1 MTKIWEWPSALS
13 ASTLTITL
21 LLTNAQK
28 SAAQAAPLSAGFNGL
43 KEPKMMKKKRTP
55 MKVIVRKKKMRMK
68 NLCGEKQHLAS
79 LKVNAPKLAVSNVVK
94 AGMTAILMPK
104 NIVAKTKQSTSIR
117 ISVAKR
123 CSRKRVWTC
132 V

>member
-1 MTKIWEWPSALS
+1 
-13 ASTLTITL
+13 
-21 LLTNAQK
+21 
-28 SAAQAAPLSAGFNGL
+28 
-43 KEPKMMKKKRTP
+43 MKKKRTP